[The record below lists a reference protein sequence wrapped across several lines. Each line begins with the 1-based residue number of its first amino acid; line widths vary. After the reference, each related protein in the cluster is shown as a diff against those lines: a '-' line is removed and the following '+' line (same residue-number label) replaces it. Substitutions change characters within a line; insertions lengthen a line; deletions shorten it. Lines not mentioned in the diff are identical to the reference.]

1 MKISIYTKDSATYI
15 TGREYDFKVAGSYQG
30 KFKVVKVSGETVTME
45 LDEIASAAYTRFIDN
60 NNLKYFSMG
69 SDITVF

>member
-1 MKISIYTKDSATYI
+1 MKITIFTKDSDTYI

-30 KFKVVKVSGETVTME
+30 KFKVVKVNGEKVTME
-45 LDEIASAAYTRFIDN
+45 LDDIASAAYKKFIDE

-69 SDITVF
+69 VN